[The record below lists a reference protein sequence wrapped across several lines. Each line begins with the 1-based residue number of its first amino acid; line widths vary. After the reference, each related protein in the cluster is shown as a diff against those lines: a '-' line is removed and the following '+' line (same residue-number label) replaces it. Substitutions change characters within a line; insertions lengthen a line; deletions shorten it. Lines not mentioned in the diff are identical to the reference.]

1 MIRGLILASALLLAQ
16 PEIIMIEMVDPEP
29 VKAEKY
35 VCSEVTEYDW
45 AEDDLKA
52 VAQVLWAETGK
63 GQSGKISKEKECIC
77 YLILNRTRYGDPFPS
92 TIKEVCKQKGEFN
105 RGHYSDKNVA
115 IARAALNAYQ
125 SQLDGNIQN
134 ILFPQTAIYMSR
146 IQGTLCFYDAN
157 WHKVFE
163 AK

>member
-1 MIRGLILASALLLAQ
+1 MKGLILMSVLLMAQ
-16 PEIIMIEMVDPEP
+16 PEIIMIETVDPEP
-29 VKAEKY
+29 IIAQKY

-77 YLILNRTRYGDPFPS
+77 WLILNRTRYGDPFPA

-105 RGHYSDKNVA
+105 RGHYSDKNVS

-146 IQGTLCFYDAN
+146 VQGTLCFYDSGWN
-157 WHKVFE
+157 KVYE
-163 AK
+163 AR